1 MPFFHSTY
9 HNLKSSCSIIGCL
22 FPSRKFCE
30 STSLS
35 VVVIIIF
42 HYWAELSEGMN
53 KEKFEL
59 SYEEHVA
66 VCQGNKECECVGGME
81 CT

>member
-1 MPFFHSTY
+1 M
-9 HNLKSSCSIIGCL
+9 
-22 FPSRKFCE
+22 
-30 STSLS
+30 SLS
-35 VVVIIIF
+35 VVFIIIF

-53 KEKFEL
+53 EEKFEL

-66 VCQGNKECECVGGME
+66 VCQGNKECVCVGGVE